1 MGRLLAVQSL
11 SEVQEVHYQDPTV
24 LLVQHIG
31 GEEEIPVVRRL
42 QTAYSLCNGW
52 LCVLHSCTENY
63 RVCAFG

>member
-1 MGRLLAVQSL
+1 MGQLLAVQSL

-42 QTAYSLCNGW
+42 HIAYSLCNG
-52 LCVLHSCTENY
+52 
-63 RVCAFG
+63 